1 MVGNDPMK
9 RNGSKGLAKKRSVQ
23 PTETAHKPAGPRRNR
38 SSAEKREQQI
48 ARGVRT
54 LKELFAI
61 GERTFKRLDTATIVS
76 AAEDKDL
83 EYL

>member
-1 MVGNDPMK
+1 MK
-9 RNGSKGLAKKRSVQ
+9 RNSAKSLTKRRSVQRRTSAADKLKGSSKKRSSTELKVQ
-23 PTETAHKPAGPRRNR
+23 R
-38 SSAEKREQQI
+38 I
-48 ARGVRT
+48 ARGRQA

-61 GERTFKRLDTATIVS
+61 GERTFKRLDTETIVR

>member
-1 MVGNDPMK
+1 MK
-9 RNGSKGLAKKRSVQ
+9 RNGSKGLAKKGSVQ
-23 PTETAHKPAGPRRNR
+23 PRTSPAHKLGGTRKNR

-54 LKELFAI
+54 LTELFVI
-61 GERTFKRLDTATIVS
+61 GARTFKRLDTETIVR

-83 EYL
+83 EYI